1 MRRLDGVTP
10 PRAAG
15 LAVLFNVAKPKNLLL
30 TIAAGVAVAQVGA
43 GAAGQAVGVAAF
55 VLLGTAGL
63 AIPLAIHVLMP
74 ARGRVLLIGMRDW
87 LVRENATVIAV
98 LSLAVA
104 AKLVGDA
111 VVALSL

>member
-1 MRRLDGVTP
+1 
-10 PRAAG
+10 
-15 LAVLFNVAKPKNLLL
+15 
-30 TIAAGVAVAQVGA
+30 
-43 GAAGQAVGVAAF
+43 
-55 VLLGTAGL
+55 
-63 AIPLAIHVLMP
+63 MP